1 MNIHN
6 IVTVST
12 DYRPPTTLQVLVYF
26 LKRYLIARAGPAPL
40 ALSYR
45 EEPVAIFFYLYTV
58 ADLRFVPIIERL

>member
-6 IVTVST
+6 SVTVST

-45 EEPVAIFFYLYTV
+45 EEPVAKILFLKCLSGS
-58 ADLRFVPIIERL
+58 AAAPITISN